1 MHDTSPSVAEAGQST
16 RASGR
21 LGRLR
26 LIMVGLD
33 HKTADITAREHF
45 TVSAEAMPAF
55 LRRLRE
61 MPRVAGCAYL
71 STCNRSE
78 LYLSYTGDLQIDAAA
93 LLCAAMD
100 IDVSFAD
107 LLTERVGAAAV
118 RHIMRVAGGLEASV
132 PGDDQVIT
140 QVRDAVEAAREAD
153 TADPQLQTLF
163 RLAVTAGKRIRTKAR
178 FNRDGDSVAG
188 AAVRAIAT
196 HLGGIHGKRAMVIGN
211 GVIGRL
217 AASLLLAEG
226 CRVAM
231 TRRTHRPGRPAMP
244 DGCEAVEFADRL
256 DAMAGCDVVVSAT
269 SSPHF
274 TVTAADFA
282 TVPQRPNLVVDLAIP
297 RDVEPDVA
305 ALPGVTLWNVD
316 NLKQESSDNDA
327 RRTLLAEEII
337 DEEAARFEMWRHNR
351 LLHRRRQK
359 GRPDFPAFINLHGQ
373 TALVVGGGLVAARR
387 TEVLL
392 NFGARV
398 RLIAPDI
405 GPEMHRL
412 LDREGLLWRQRGYD
426 TNDLEGVTLAVAATD
441 DRDLNFR
448 IGQEAKESAVLV
460 SVADK
465 REECSFYFPAII
477 RSENLTAGLVSND
490 GRQHHLVK
498 KAAARLRQELEQ
510 IDEDFTGGKQGE

>member
-1 MHDTSPSVAEAGQST
+1 MHDISPPVAEAGQT

-21 LGRLR
+21 LQRLR
-26 LIMVGLD
+26 LVMVGLD
-33 HKTADITAREHF
+33 HKTADITARERF
-45 TVSAEAMPAF
+45 TVPADAMPAF

-61 MPRVAGCAYL
+61 MRRVAGCVYL

-78 LYLSYTGDLQIDAAA
+78 LYLSYTGDLQIDAAT
-93 LLCAAMD
+93 LLCTAMD
-100 IDVSFAD
+100 VDLSHAE

-132 PGDDQVIT
+132 PGDDQILS
-140 QVRDAVEAAREAD
+140 QVRTAVDAAREAD

-178 FNRDGDSVAG
+178 FARDGDSVAG
-188 AAVRAIAT
+188 AAVRAIASR
-196 HLGGIHGKRAMVIGN
+196 LGGLKGRRAMVIGN

-226 CRVAM
+226 CGVAM

-244 DGCEAVEFADRL
+244 EGCEAVDFADRIGAL
-256 DAMAGCDVVVSAT
+256 AGCDVVVSAT
-269 SSPHF
+269 SSPHY
-274 TVTAADFA
+274 TVSAAEFA
-282 TVPQRPNLVVDLAIP
+282 AVPARPNLLVDLAIP
-297 RDVEPDVA
+297 RDIEPDVA
-305 ALPGVTLWNVD
+305 ALPGITLWNVD
-316 NLKQESSDNDA
+316 DLKQDGDETDA
-327 RRTLLAEEII
+327 RRVLLAEEII

-351 LLHRRRQK
+351 LLHRRRQQ

-387 TEVLL
+387 TDVLL
-392 NFGARV
+392 SFGARV
-398 RLIAPDI
+398 RLISPDI
-405 GPEMHRL
+405 GPEMRRL

-441 DRDLNFR
+441 DRALNCH
-448 IGQEAKESAVLV
+448 IGQEAKENAVLV

-498 KAAARLRQELEQ
+498 KAAARLRFELEQ
-510 IDEDFTGGKQGE
+510 IDEDCTGRKQGE